1 MRDPID
7 IGGPVAH
14 HPFREDA
21 EVRGADV
28 VTPDDQNVRF
38 FRRRHCFPF
47 LNCVQLWVRD
57 SYIAKWVCYVLG
69 KISIATVAIRRLVT
83 ICAVGAL
90 IYALTILGFRLSSRA
105 RVCRIHSILPLL

>member
-38 FRRRHCFPF
+38 FRRRHRLYLFELRSASGF
-47 LNCVQLWVRD
+47 KIVKLRNGFVMYRE
-57 SYIAKWVCYVLG
+57 
-69 KISIATVAIRRLVT
+69 ISIATVAICCLVT
-83 ICAVGAL
+83 IFAVGTL
-90 IYALTILGFRLSSRA
+90 IYPLTVLSLGFASGARVRRVHTILA
-105 RVCRIHSILPLL
+105 LL